1 MNLYSQNTIKF
12 LLQKTLNSIS
22 ELAYV
27 ALLLRPRERLQSI
40 VMSTSVCVCVPVG
53 LSVCLFVREYISGS
67 TRGIFT
73 SFMHFAYGRGSV
85 LLRRRCDTLRTFGF
99 TDDVMLFIIGHIA
112 V

>member
-53 LSVCLFVREYISGS
+53 LSVCLSVREYIPEVHAGSLPVLCILPMAVARSSSGVVAI
-67 TRGIFT
+67 R
-73 SFMHFAYGRGSV
+73 YV
-85 LLRRRCDTLRTFGF
+85 LLVLRMMSCF
-99 TDDVMLFIIGHIA
+99 L
-112 V
+112 